1 MTQIKYI
8 HIHVPKNGG
17 STFNAILAR
26 HFGAQNMSNYKFSP
40 GQIFS
45 EDEKRNCLAAYPD
58 CACINGHVFR
68 FPGPVLPDTE
78 YRYLTFLRQ
87 PIARL
92 MSLYAYER
100 KTSDPSHCSHRSF
113 EEWIDIRLTSQD
125 NALTNYQT
133 FHICGGSLGEP
144 FDFELARRILDTF
157 FFVGII
163 EDFDNS
169 LLVLAYKMKLSALE
183 MNYRTVN
190 ATNSRSMFSINPQTR
205 QRLEELNQI
214 DMQLYEYAY
223 AQHQQ
228 NLKGLGRGRLIWE
241 QIKFSTIR
249 LLPVVALNMAPPRR
263 SSGTP

>member
-100 KTSDPSHCSHRSF
+100 KTSDPSHCSHRF
-113 EEWIDIRLTSQD
+113 KRGQLCDRRWISGLQRRRRR
-125 NALTNYQT
+125 
-133 FHICGGSLGEP
+133 GGGKSDQPLSSSSSP
-144 FDFELARRILDTF
+144 QNCQRARRC
-157 FFVGII
+157 
-163 EDFDNS
+163 
-169 LLVLAYKMKLSALE
+169 A
-183 MNYRTVN
+183 
-190 ATNSRSMFSINPQTR
+190 
-205 QRLEELNQI
+205 
-214 DMQLYEYAY
+214 
-223 AQHQQ
+223 
-228 NLKGLGRGRLIWE
+228 
-241 QIKFSTIR
+241 
-249 LLPVVALNMAPPRR
+249 
-263 SSGTP
+263 